1 MDVTSIAATAT
12 AMTTLNQTN
21 QVQLS
26 VLKKAMQIEQQGAMA
41 LIAALP
47 QPVQSANLPDH
58 LGQNVNTTA

>member
-1 MDVTSIAATAT
+1 
-12 AMTTLNQTN
+12 MTTLNQTN

>member
-47 QPVQSANLPDH
+47 QPVQATNLPDH

>member
-47 QPVQSANLPDH
+47 QPVRATNLPDH